1 MCKCSTDTR
10 STTTKMAPKKSAK
23 NADDVT
29 SMFSEKQIAD
39 FKEAFEFIDADKDG
53 IVSKSD
59 MRATFDLM
67 GKIVEDPELDEMM
80 SEATGPINLNM
91 FLTIFGTRVAGMD
104 EEEVIVNAFQIFDE
118 GDGTCGEEKLK
129 KMLCTFGQKL
139 TAQEAAD
146 TFCEAPVHENGKID
160 LKKWANV
167 LTKGTADPVES

>member
-1 MCKCSTDTR
+1 MSG
-10 STTTKMAPKKSAK
+10 KKKGGKSGGG
-23 NADDVT
+23 DVF
-29 SMFSEKQIAD
+29 SMFSEKQVAD
-39 FKEAFEFIDADKDG
+39 FKEAFEFIDQDKDG

-67 GKIVEDPELDEMM
+67 GKIVEDNELDEMI
-80 SEATGPINLNM
+80 SEATGPIDLTM

-104 EEEVIVNAFQIFDE
+104 EEEVIIAAFQIFDE
-118 GDGTCGEEKLK
+118 GQGTCSEDKLK

-146 TFCEAPVHENGKID
+146 TFGEAPVHENGKID

-167 LTKGTADPVES
+167 LTKGTADPES